1 MKNNNNIGLIII
13 TVIVAAVFLFSV
25 LSLNQ
30 SKKAPE
36 TPQQQEEPVLSDENE
51 DDTNKLY
58 INVFFIGQNKKGEEV
73 YRAVKREYEPDID
86 GTPIEFALVSLFNG
100 PKPDEVKFGVYSEI
114 PVGTRLQKVLET
126 DDAVYVDVSEH
137 FSLGGGTDSIYKR
150 IFQLI
155 KTAKYNTKKP
165 VYLLIDGEKVDVIG
179 GDGIMLTQ
187 PLNENSLSE

>member
-1 MKNNNNIGLIII
+1 MKNNTNIGLILVTI
-13 TVIVAAVFLFSV
+13 IVAAVFLFSV
-25 LSLNQ
+25 INLNQ
-30 SKKAPE
+30 SKNAPE
-36 TPQQQEEPVLSDENE
+36 KQPQQEEPVMEEEE
-51 DDTNKLY
+51 DDANKLY

-73 YRAVKREYEPDID
+73 YRAVKREYDPDID
-86 GTPIEFALVSLFNG
+86 GTPIEFALISLFNG

-114 PVGTRLQKVLET
+114 PVGTRLQKVVET
-126 DDAVYVDVSEH
+126 DDGVYVDVSEH

-165 VYLLIDGEKVDVIG
+165 VYLLINDEKVDVIG

>member
-1 MKNNNNIGLIII
+1 MKNNTNIGLIIVTI
-13 TVIVAAVFLFSV
+13 LVAAVFLFSV
-25 LSLNQ
+25 FSLNQ
-30 SKKAPE
+30 SKRAPE
-36 TPQQQEEPVLSDENE
+36 NPQQQEEPVMEEEE
-51 DDTNKLY
+51 DNTNKLY

-73 YRAVKREYEPDID
+73 YRAVKREYDPDID
-86 GTPIEFALVSLFNG
+86 GTPIEFALTSLFNG

-114 PVGTRLQKVLET
+114 PVGTRLQKVVET
-126 DDAVYVDVSEH
+126 DDAVFVDVTEH

-165 VYLLIDGEKVDVIG
+165 VYLLINGEKVEVIG